1 MLDHVSMRQVSPVF
15 VGRGPEL
22 SKLRSLLASASG
34 GEPAVVVVGGDAGIG
49 KSRLIEEFVRP
60 LLDADPAAPSAPA
73 SATAGS
79 TKANQTNPANR
90 TGQSPATDMRVLI
103 GGCAELGD
111 EGVAYA
117 PFVAALRQ
125 LLRDWPGAFGDG
137 DGVRRRELA
146 WLLPEL
152 AEGLS
157 GDDSPRGPM
166 MRPAGMERHSD
177 ALPAVTRAGEQSVRG
192 HLFDAVLG
200 LLEDLGSAETLL
212 LVLED
217 LHWADRST
225 RDLLGFLSRSLR
237 DSRVLIVGTYRTDD
251 LHRGHPLRPFLA
263 ELDRIRGARRI
274 DLGPLTTG
282 ETAEQLAAIYGKTG
296 RDLPP
301 GFAEEVFARAEGNP
315 FFTEELACVASDGSN
330 LMPSDVGGF
339 SLSDTLRDLLLIK
352 VEQLPEPTQRVLRLL
367 SAALPPVDHRFLL
380 LVTGAT
386 DDELNEQLRPAFQAH
401 ILVPGETPTSYRF
414 RHALLREAVHNELL
428 PGEHSALHRKY
439 AELLEDEPSLVA
451 AEAREVELAHHWYS
465 ARDYPRAY
473 DAALRA
479 AEAADARY
487 AYVEEHQMLER
498 ALDLWDQ
505 VPEPG
510 LAYARLLYKAACA
523 AHLAGDPHRALFLTD
538 KALKRVDA
546 DQDPELAALLHHLRS
561 RDHHILGRG
570 DGMADIWAALD
581 LVDGESCPQVR
592 VQITNSAS
600 FIKMLTSDDIDAA
613 LRFAEETALL
623 AEKIDSDLYRI
634 AAAITKG
641 TVLAGQV
648 SLGTHEEGLA
658 ILRQAIIDALGYGD
672 PGIIGRGYINLCSAL
687 ETLDRHQEA
696 VQVARAGLTELKR
709 RGVRLRVAE
718 SMLWLNMAES
728 LIALGDWDEALAALN
743 SSLDLDPPG
752 IHGAT
757 THEYLADLAL
767 LAGRGE
773 HARGELTLG
782 ARIPSR
788 NFEHQYALPG
798 IRREIEKA
806 VWLTRSVT
814 EARTAF
820 QAFLDKP
827 QFLGDERYA
836 WRVLTAMAM
845 AEADHAE
852 VQRHLQPTRAASR
865 SGLAPAD
872 TASAATVAALAQR
885 AGRLPALTPSQAA
898 AAAQVAA
905 ELARWRGV
913 AGAAEW
919 AVASELAA
927 REGVHAHQA
936 AYIHFRASEAS
947 AANGDREQ
955 AAELLR
961 RAVRAVAT
969 LPAGPLCQEVQ
980 ALARRARLDISDC
993 MPAAPAPGGRG
1004 TDSSTPLGLTARE
1017 LEVLALVAQGLSN
1030 RQIGEQL
1037 FISTKTASVHVS
1049 NILAKL
1055 GVAGR
1060 GEAAAVAHRLRVF
1073 EEA

>member
-22 SKLRSLLASASG
+22 SKLRSLLASASDG
-34 GEPAVVVVGGDAGIG
+34 DPAVVVVGGDAGIG

-60 LLDADPAAPSAPA
+60 LLGPDPTGSGAGRADEAGGAPV
-73 SATAGS
+73 
-79 TKANQTNPANR
+79 
-90 TGQSPATDMRVLI
+90 TDVRVLI

-152 AEGLS
+152 AEGLT
-157 GDDSPRGPM
+157 GDDSPRGAM

-237 DSRVLIVGTYRTDD
+237 DSRVLIVGSYRTDD

-263 ELDRIRGARRI
+263 ELDRIRGVRRI
-274 DLGPLTTG
+274 DLSPLTTG
-282 ETAEQLAAIYGKTG
+282 ETVEQLAAIYGRTG

-315 FFTEELACVASDGSN
+315 FFTEELACAADGSS

-339 SLSDTLRDLLLIK
+339 ALSDTLRDLLLIK
-352 VEQLPEPTQRVLRLL
+352 VEQLPEPTQRMLRLL

-386 DDELNEQLRPAFQAH
+386 DDELNEQIRPAFQAH
-401 ILVPGETPTSYRF
+401 ILIPGETPTSYRF

-439 AELLEDEPSLVA
+439 AELLEAEPSLVA

-465 ARDYPRAY
+465 ARDYRRAY
-473 DAALRA
+473 DAALSA

-505 VPEPG
+505 VPSPG
-510 LAYARLLYKAACA
+510 LEYARLLYKTACA
-523 AHLAGDPHRALFLTD
+523 AHLAGDPHRALSLTD
-538 KALKRVDA
+538 KALKRVDP
-546 DQDPELAALLHHLRS
+546 DQDHELAALLHHLRS

-613 LRFAEETALL
+613 LRFAEETAVL

-658 ILRQAIIDALGYGD
+658 ILRQAIIDGLGYGD

-696 VQVARAGLTELKR
+696 VQVARAGLAELKR

-728 LIALGDWDEALAALN
+728 LIALGDWDGAEAALN

-767 LAGRGE
+767 LNGEAE
-773 HARGELTLG
+773 HARGESALG

-788 NFEHQYALPG
+788 TFEHQYALPG

-806 VWLTRSVT
+806 VWLTRSIG

-820 QAFLDKP
+820 QVFLDKP

-852 VQRHLQPTRAASR
+852 TTRAAAR
-865 SGLAPAD
+865 SG
-872 TASAATVAALAQR
+872 TSAADAAGSAMVAALAER

-919 AVASELAA
+919 ATASDLAA

-936 AYIHFRASEAS
+936 AYINFRASEAC
-947 AANGDREQ
+947 AANGDRDH

-961 RAVRAVAT
+961 RAVKAIAT
-969 LPAGPLCQEVQ
+969 LPTGPLCQEVQ

-993 MPAAPAPGGRG
+993 MPAAPAPGGGRG
-1004 TDSSTPLGLTARE
+1004 ADSGSPLGLTSRE
-1017 LEVLALVAQGLSN
+1017 LEVLSLVAQGLSN
-1030 RQIGEQL
+1030 RQIGERL

-1055 GVAGR
+1055 GVSGR

>member
-1 MLDHVSMRQVSPVF
+1 
-15 VGRGPEL
+15 
-22 SKLRSLLASASG
+22 
-34 GEPAVVVVGGDAGIG
+34 
-49 KSRLIEEFVRP
+49 
-60 LLDADPAAPSAPA
+60 
-73 SATAGS
+73 
-79 TKANQTNPANR
+79 
-90 TGQSPATDMRVLI
+90 
-103 GGCAELGD
+103 
-111 EGVAYA
+111 
-117 PFVAALRQ
+117 
-125 LLRDWPGAFGDG
+125 
-137 DGVRRRELA
+137 
-146 WLLPEL
+146 
-152 AEGLS
+152 
-157 GDDSPRGPM
+157 
-166 MRPAGMERHSD
+166 
-177 ALPAVTRAGEQSVRG
+177 VTE
-192 HLFDAVLG
+192 
-200 LLEDLGSAETLL
+200 
-212 LVLED
+212 
-217 LHWADRST
+217 
-225 RDLLGFLSRSLR
+225 
-237 DSRVLIVGTYRTDD
+237 
-251 LHRGHPLRPFLA
+251 
-263 ELDRIRGARRI
+263 
-274 DLGPLTTG
+274 
-282 ETAEQLAAIYGKTG
+282 
-296 RDLPP
+296 
-301 GFAEEVFARAEGNP
+301 
-315 FFTEELACVASDGSN
+315 GSN

-339 SLSDTLRDLLLIK
+339 ALSDTLRDLLLIK

-386 DDELNEQLRPAFQAH
+386 DDELNEQIRPAFQAH

-439 AELLEDEPSLVA
+439 AELLEAEPTLVA
-451 AEAREVELAHHWYS
+451 AEVREVELAHHWYS

-479 AEAADARY
+479 AETADTRY

-510 LAYARLLYKAACA
+510 LEYARLLYKTACA
-523 AHLAGDPHRALFLTD
+523 AHLAGDPHRALSLTD
-538 KALKRVDA
+538 KALKRVEPE
-546 DQDPELAALLHHLRS
+546 QDPELAALLHHLRS

-570 DGMADIWAALD
+570 DGMSDIWAALD
-581 LVDGESCPQVR
+581 LVDGESSPQVR

-623 AEKIDSDLYRI
+623 ADKIDSDLYRI
-634 AAAITKG
+634 AAGITKG

-658 ILRQAIIDALGYGD
+658 ILRQAIIDGLGYGD

-687 ETLDRHQEA
+687 ETLDRHREA
-696 VQVARAGLTELKR
+696 VQVARAGLAELKR

-728 LIALGDWDEALAALN
+728 LIALGDWDDAEAALN

-767 LAGRGE
+767 MSGRADL
-773 HARGELTLG
+773 ARGELALG
-782 ARIPSR
+782 ARTPSR
-788 NFEHQYALPG
+788 TFEHQYALPG

-806 VWLTRSVT
+806 VWLTRSIG
-814 EARTAF
+814 EARSAF
-820 QAFLDKP
+820 QMFLDKP

-852 VQRHLQPTRAASR
+852 TSRAAAR
-865 SGLAPAD
+865 SG
-872 TASAATVAALAQR
+872 ASAADATGSVMVAALADR

-919 AVASELAA
+919 STASELAA

-936 AYIHFRASEAS
+936 AYINFRASEAS
-947 AANGDREQ
+947 AANGDRDQ

-961 RAVRAVAT
+961 RAVRTVAT
-969 LPAGPLCQEVQ
+969 QPMGPLCLEVQ

-993 MPAAPAPGGRG
+993 MPAAPAPGGARG
-1004 TDSSTPLGLTARE
+1004 TDPGSPLGLTARE

-1030 RQIGEQL
+1030 RQIGERL

-1055 GVAGR
+1055 GVSGR

>member
-22 SKLRSLLASASG
+22 SQLRSLLAGAAG

-60 LLDADPAAPSAPA
+60 LLDPDPGARPP
-73 SATAGS
+73 GEGD
-79 TKANQTNPANR
+79 R
-90 TGQSPATDMRVLI
+90 RDEVRVLI

-125 LLRDWPGAFGDG
+125 LLRDCPAAFGDNN
-137 DGVRRRELA
+137 GVRRRELS

-152 AEGLS
+152 ADGLT
-157 GDDSPRGPM
+157 GEAVPGGPRH
-166 MRPAGMERHSD
+166 PANMERHDD
-177 ALPAVTRAGEQSVRG
+177 ALPAVTRAGEITARG
-192 HLFDAVLG
+192 RLFDAVLG
-200 LLEDLGSAETLL
+200 LLEDLGSDETLL

-237 DSRVLIVGTYRTDD
+237 ESQVLIVGSYRTDD

-263 ELDRIRGARRI
+263 ELDRIRGVRRI
-274 DLGPLTTG
+274 DLAPLTTG

-315 FFTEELACVASDGSN
+315 FFTEELACAATEGSH

-339 SLSDTLRDLLLIK
+339 ALSDTLRDLLLIK
-352 VEQLPEPTQRVLRLL
+352 VEQLPEPTQRMLRLL

-380 LVTGAT
+380 LVTGTT
-386 DDELNEQLRPAFQAH
+386 DDELNELIRPAFQAH
-401 ILVPGETPTSYRF
+401 ILVPGEGPTSYRF

-428 PGEHSALHRKY
+428 PGEHSALHRRY
-439 AELLEDEPSLVA
+439 AELLEAEPSLVA
-451 AEAREVELAHHWYS
+451 GEMREVELAHHWYS
-465 ARDYPRAY
+465 ARDYARAY
-473 DAALRA
+473 EAAVKA
-479 AEAADARY
+479 AETADARY

-510 LAYARLLYKAACA
+510 LDYARLLYRTACA

-538 KALKRVDA
+538 KTLKRVDPG
-546 DQDPELAALLHHLRS
+546 QDPELAALLHHLRS
-561 RDHHILGRG
+561 RDHHVLGRS

-613 LRFAEETALL
+613 LRFAEETAIL
-623 AEKIDSDLYRI
+623 ADKIDSDLYRI

-658 ILRQAIIDALGYGD
+658 ILRQAIIDALGFGD
-672 PGIIGRGYINLCSAL
+672 PGVIGRGYINLCSAL

-696 VQVARAGLTELKR
+696 VQVARAGLAELKR
-709 RGVRLRVAE
+709 RGVRLRIAE
-718 SMLWLNMAES
+718 SMMWTNMAES
-728 LIALGDWDEALAALN
+728 LMALGRWDEAVVALT
-743 SSLDLDPPG
+743 SSLDVDPPG

-767 LAGRGE
+767 LRGDPDT
-773 HARGELTLG
+773 ARSELTLG
-782 ARIPSR
+782 ARTPSR

-806 VWLTRSVT
+806 AWLTRSIT
-814 EARTAF
+814 DARAAF

-852 VQRHLQPTRAASR
+852 KTRAAAR
-865 SGLAPAD
+865 SGASPAD
-872 TASAATVAALAQR
+872 TASSAVIAALAER
-885 AGRLPALTPSQAA
+885 ATRLPAVTPSQAA
-898 AAAQVAA
+898 AAAQMAA

-913 AGAAEW
+913 AGATEW
-919 AVASELAA
+919 ATASELAT
-927 REGVHAHQA
+927 REGVHAYQA
-936 AYIHFRASEAS
+936 AYIGFRAAEAA
-947 AANGDREQ
+947 AANGERETAARLLRAAVQ
-955 AAELLR
+955 QVAEL
-961 RAVRAVAT
+961 
-969 LPAGPLCQEVQ
+969 PDGPLCHEIQ

-993 MPAAPAPGGRG
+993 MPAPKDAGRAAADPG
-1004 TDSSTPLGLTARE
+1004 TPLGLTGRE

-1030 RQIGEQL
+1030 RQIGERL

-1055 GVAGR
+1055 GVSGR

-1073 EEA
+1073 EDA

>member
-22 SKLRSLLASASG
+22 SKLRSLLASASR

-60 LLDADPAAPSAPA
+60 LLDLDPARKADG
-73 SATAGS
+73 AG
-79 TKANQTNPANR
+79 AA
-90 TGQSPATDMRVLI
+90 PATDVRVLI

-157 GDDSPRGPM
+157 GDDSPRGM
-166 MRPAGMERHSD
+166 MRPGVERHHSD

-200 LLEDLGSAETLL
+200 LLEDLGSAETLV

-237 DSRVLIVGTYRTDD
+237 DSRVLVVGTYRTDD

-263 ELDRIRGARRI
+263 ELDRIRGVRRI
-274 DLGPLTTG
+274 DVGPLTTG

-301 GFAEEVFARAEGNP
+301 GFADEVFARAEGNP
-315 FFTEELACVASDGSN
+315 FFTEELACAVTEGSN

-339 SLSDTLRDLLLIK
+339 ALSDTLRDLLLIK
-352 VEQLPEPTQRVLRLL
+352 VEQLPEPTQRMLRLL

-386 DDELNEQLRPAFQAH
+386 DDELNEQIRPAFQAH
-401 ILVPGETPTSYRF
+401 ILVPGESPTSYRF

-428 PGEHSALHRKY
+428 PGEHSALHRRY
-439 AELLEDEPSLVA
+439 AELLEAEPSLVA
-451 AEAREVELAHHWYS
+451 AELREVELAHHWYS

-479 AEAADARY
+479 AETADARY

-510 LAYARLLYKAACA
+510 LEYARLLYKTACA
-523 AHLAGDPHRALFLTD
+523 AHLAGDPHRALSLTD
-538 KALKRVDA
+538 KALKRVDPE
-546 DQDPELAALLHHLRS
+546 QDPELAALLHHLRS

-581 LVDGESCPQVR
+581 LVDGEKCPQVR

-623 AEKIDSDLYRI
+623 ADKIDSDLYRI

-658 ILRQAIIDALGYGD
+658 ILRQAIIDGLGYGD

-696 VQVARAGLTELKR
+696 VQVARAGLAELKR

-728 LIALGDWDEALAALN
+728 LIALGDWDAAEAALN

-752 IHGAT
+752 IHGTT

-767 LAGRGE
+767 LSGDAE
-773 HARGELTLG
+773 HARGEFALG

-788 NFEHQYALPG
+788 TFEHQYALPG

-806 VWLTRSVT
+806 VWLTRSIS

-852 VQRHLQPTRAASR
+852 KTRAAAR
-865 SGLAPAD
+865 SG
-872 TASAATVAALAQR
+872 TSAVDVTGSTIVAALAER

-919 AVASELAA
+919 ATASELAA

-936 AYIHFRASEAS
+936 AYINFRASEAC

-961 RAVRAVAT
+961 RAVKT
-969 LPAGPLCQEVQ
+969 ISMLPAGPLCAEVQ
-980 ALARRARLDISDC
+980 ALARRARLDLSDC
-993 MPAAPAPGGRG
+993 MPATSAPNGGRG
-1004 TDSSTPLGLTARE
+1004 ADSGSPLGLTARE
-1017 LEVLALVAQGLSN
+1017 LEVLSLVAQGLSN
-1030 RQIGEQL
+1030 RQIGERL

-1055 GVAGR
+1055 GVSGR

>member
-1 MLDHVSMRQVSPVF
+1 MRQVSPVF

-22 SKLRSLLASASG
+22 SKLRSLLASASD

-60 LLDADPAAPSAPA
+60 LLGPDPAG
-73 SATAGS
+73 AG
-79 TKANQTNPANR
+79 AGRGDEAGGIPV
-90 TGQSPATDMRVLI
+90 TDVRVLI

-157 GDDSPRGPM
+157 NDDSPRGGM

-217 LHWADRST
+217 LHWSDRST

-263 ELDRIRGARRI
+263 ELDRIRGVRRI

-282 ETAEQLAAIYGKTG
+282 ETAEQLAAIYGRTG

-315 FFTEELACVASDGSN
+315 FFTEELACAADGSS

-339 SLSDTLRDLLLIK
+339 ALSDTLRDLLLIK
-352 VEQLPEPTQRVLRLL
+352 VEQLPEPTQRMLRLL

-386 DDELNEQLRPAFQAH
+386 DDELNEQIRPAFQAH
-401 ILVPGETPTSYRF
+401 ILIPGETPTSYRF

-439 AELLEDEPSLVA
+439 AELLEAEPSLVA

-473 DAALRA
+473 DAALSA

-505 VPEPG
+505 VPSPG
-510 LAYARLLYKAACA
+510 LDYARLLYKTACA
-523 AHLAGDPHRALFLTD
+523 AHLAGDPHRALSLTD
-538 KALKRVDA
+538 KALKRVEP
-546 DQDPELAALLHHLRS
+546 DQDRELAALLHHLRS

-581 LVDGESCPQVR
+581 LVDGESSPQVR

-613 LRFAEETALL
+613 LRFAEETAVL

-658 ILRQAIIDALGYGD
+658 ILRQAIIDSLGYGD

-696 VQVARAGLTELKR
+696 VQVARAGLGELMR

-728 LIALGDWDEALAALN
+728 LIALGDWERAKAALN

-767 LAGRGE
+767 LNGDAE
-773 HARGELTLG
+773 VARGEATLG

-788 NFEHQYALPG
+788 TFEHQYALPG

-806 VWLTRSVT
+806 VWLTRSIG

-820 QAFLDKP
+820 QVFLDKP

-852 VQRHLQPTRAASR
+852 TTRAAAR
-865 SGLAPAD
+865 SG
-872 TASAATVAALAQR
+872 TSAADAAGSAMIAALAER

-919 AVASELAA
+919 ATASELAA

-936 AYIHFRASEAS
+936 AYINFRASEAC
-947 AANGDREQ
+947 AANGDRDH

-961 RAVRAVAT
+961 RAVRAIAT
-969 LPAGPLCQEVQ
+969 LPEGPLCLEVQ

-993 MPAAPAPGGRG
+993 MPAAQAPESARG
-1004 TDSSTPLGLTARE
+1004 HDSGSPLGLTARE

-1030 RQIGEQL
+1030 RQIGERL

-1055 GVAGR
+1055 GVSGR

-1073 EEA
+1073 EQA

>member
-22 SKLRSLLASASG
+22 SKLRSLLASATD

-60 LLDADPAAPSAPA
+60 LLGPDPTGSGAGWADE
-73 SATAGS
+73 AGG
-79 TKANQTNPANR
+79 TPV
-90 TGQSPATDMRVLI
+90 TDVRVLI

-157 GDDSPRGPM
+157 GDDSPRGGM

-217 LHWADRST
+217 LHWSDRST

-263 ELDRIRGARRI
+263 ELDRIRGVRRI

-282 ETAEQLAAIYGKTG
+282 ETAEQLAAIYGRTG

-315 FFTEELACVASDGSN
+315 FFTEELACAADGSS

-339 SLSDTLRDLLLIK
+339 ALSDTLRDLLLIK
-352 VEQLPEPTQRVLRLL
+352 VEQLPEPTQRMLRLL

-386 DDELNEQLRPAFQAH
+386 DDELNEQIRPAFQAH
-401 ILVPGETPTSYRF
+401 ILIPGETPTSYRF

-439 AELLEDEPSLVA
+439 AELLEAEPSLVA

-473 DAALRA
+473 DAALSA

-505 VPEPG
+505 VPSPG
-510 LAYARLLYKAACA
+510 LDYARLLYKTACA
-523 AHLAGDPHRALFLTD
+523 AHLAGDPHRALSLTD
-538 KALKRVDA
+538 KALKRVDP
-546 DQDPELAALLHHLRS
+546 DQDRELAALLHHLRS

-570 DGMADIWAALD
+570 DGMSDIWAALD
-581 LVDGESCPQVR
+581 LVDGESSPQVR

-613 LRFAEETALL
+613 LRFAEETAVL
-623 AEKIDSDLYRI
+623 ADKIDSDLYRI

-658 ILRQAIIDALGYGD
+658 ILRQAIIDSLGYGD

-696 VQVARAGLTELKR
+696 VQVARAGLGELMR

-728 LIALGDWDEALAALN
+728 LIALGDWDRAKAALN

-767 LAGRGE
+767 LSGDAGQ
-773 HARGELTLG
+773 ARGEAALG

-788 NFEHQYALPG
+788 TFEHQYALPG

-806 VWLTRSVT
+806 VWLTRSIG

-820 QAFLDKP
+820 QVFLDKP

-852 VQRHLQPTRAASR
+852 TTRAAAR
-865 SGLAPAD
+865 SG
-872 TASAATVAALAQR
+872 TSAADAAGSAMVAALAER

-919 AVASELAA
+919 ATASELAA

-936 AYIHFRASEAS
+936 AYINFRASEAC
-947 AANGDREQ
+947 AANGDRDH

-961 RAVRAVAT
+961 RAVKAIAT
-969 LPAGPLCQEVQ
+969 LPEGPLCLEVQ

-993 MPAAPAPGGRG
+993 MPAASAPEGGRG
-1004 TDSSTPLGLTARE
+1004 NDSGSPLGLTARE
-1017 LEVLALVAQGLSN
+1017 LEVLSLVAQGLSN
-1030 RQIGEQL
+1030 RQIGERL

-1055 GVAGR
+1055 GVSGR

-1073 EEA
+1073 EQA

>member
-22 SKLRSLLASASG
+22 SKLRSLLASASR

-60 LLDADPAAPSAPA
+60 LLDLDPSVAA
-73 SATAGS
+73 AGKGDGS
-79 TKANQTNPANR
+79 GRAAG
-90 TGQSPATDMRVLI
+90 TGSGAAPATDVRVLI

-125 LLRDWPGAFGDG
+125 LLRDWPGAFGDN

-157 GDDSPRGPM
+157 GDDSPRGAM

-237 DSRVLIVGTYRTDD
+237 DSRVLVVGTYRTDD

-263 ELDRIRGARRI
+263 ELDRIRGVRRI
-274 DLGPLTTG
+274 DIGPLTTG
-282 ETAEQLAAIYGKTG
+282 ETAEQLAAIYGRTG

-301 GFAEEVFARAEGNP
+301 GFAEEVFTRAEGNP
-315 FFTEELACVASDGSN
+315 FFTEELACAVTEGSN

-339 SLSDTLRDLLLIK
+339 ALSDTLRDLLLIK
-352 VEQLPEPTQRVLRLL
+352 VEQLPEPTQRMLRLL

-386 DDELNEQLRPAFQAH
+386 DDELNEQIRPAFQAH
-401 ILVPGETPTSYRF
+401 ILVPGESPTSYRF

-439 AELLEDEPSLVA
+439 AELLEAEPSLVA
-451 AEAREVELAHHWYS
+451 AELREIELAHHWYS

-505 VPEPG
+505 VPAPG
-510 LAYARLLYKAACA
+510 LEYARLLYKTACA
-523 AHLAGDPHRALFLTD
+523 AHLAGDPHRALSLTD
-538 KALKRVDA
+538 KALKRVDPE
-546 DQDPELAALLHHLRS
+546 QDHELAALLHHLRS

-570 DGMADIWAALD
+570 DGMADIWAALE
-581 LVDGESCPQVR
+581 LVDGEKCPQVR

-623 AEKIDSDLYRI
+623 ADKIDSDLYRI

-658 ILRQAIIDALGYGD
+658 ILRQAIIDGLGYGD

-696 VQVARAGLTELKR
+696 VQVARAGLAELKR

-728 LIALGDWDEALAALN
+728 LIALGDWDAAEAALK

-767 LAGRGE
+767 MSGDAEQARAELA
-773 HARGELTLG
+773 LG
-782 ARIPSR
+782 ARIPTR
-788 NFEHQYALPG
+788 TFEHQYALPG
-798 IRREIEKA
+798 IRREIEKS
-806 VWLTRSVT
+806 VWLTRSIG

-820 QAFLDKP
+820 QVFLDKP

-852 VQRHLQPTRAASR
+852 LCRSMQPARAAAR
-865 SGLAPAD
+865 SGTSAVD
-872 TASAATVAALAQR
+872 TTSSAIVAALAER

-919 AVASELAA
+919 ATASELAA

-936 AYIHFRASEAS
+936 AYINFRASEAC
-947 AANGDREQ
+947 AANGDREH

-961 RAVRAVAT
+961 RAVKAIAT
-969 LPAGPLCQEVQ
+969 MPAGPLCTEVQ

-993 MPAAPAPGGRG
+993 MPAAPSPNSGKTAE
-1004 TDSSTPLGLTARE
+1004 SSSPLGLTARE
-1017 LEVLALVAQGLSN
+1017 LEVLSLVAQGLSN
-1030 RQIGEQL
+1030 RQIGERL

-1055 GVAGR
+1055 GVSGR

>member
-1 MLDHVSMRQVSPVF
+1 
-15 VGRGPEL
+15 
-22 SKLRSLLASASG
+22 
-34 GEPAVVVVGGDAGIG
+34 
-49 KSRLIEEFVRP
+49 
-60 LLDADPAAPSAPA
+60 
-73 SATAGS
+73 
-79 TKANQTNPANR
+79 
-90 TGQSPATDMRVLI
+90 
-103 GGCAELGD
+103 
-111 EGVAYA
+111 
-117 PFVAALRQ
+117 
-125 LLRDWPGAFGDG
+125 
-137 DGVRRRELA
+137 
-146 WLLPEL
+146 
-152 AEGLS
+152 
-157 GDDSPRGPM
+157 
-166 MRPAGMERHSD
+166 
-177 ALPAVTRAGEQSVRG
+177 
-192 HLFDAVLG
+192 
-200 LLEDLGSAETLL
+200 
-212 LVLED
+212 
-217 LHWADRST
+217 T
-225 RDLLGFLSRSLR
+225 RDLLGFLARSLR
-237 DSRVLIVGTYRTDD
+237 ESQVLIAATYRTDD

-263 ELDRIRGARRI
+263 ELDRIRGVQRI
-274 DLGPLTTG
+274 DLAPLTTG
-282 ETAEQLAAIYGKTG
+282 ETAEQLAAIYGRTG

-315 FFTEELACVASDGSN
+315 FFTEELACATTDGAH

-339 SLSDTLRDLLLIK
+339 ALSDTLRDLLLIK
-352 VEQLPEPTQRVLRLL
+352 VEQLPEATQRMLRLL

-380 LVTGAT
+380 LVTGTT
-386 DDELNEQLRPAFQAH
+386 DDELNELIRPAFQAH
-401 ILVPGETPTSYRF
+401 ILVPGEGPTSYRF

-428 PGEHSALHRKY
+428 PGEHSALHRRY
-439 AELLEDEPSLVA
+439 AELLEAEPSLAA
-451 AEAREVELAHHWYS
+451 AEMREVELAHHWYS

-473 DAALRA
+473 DAALKA
-479 AEAADARY
+479 AETADARY
-487 AYVEEHQMLER
+487 AYAEEHQMLER
-498 ALDLWDQ
+498 ALDLFDQ
-505 VPEPG
+505 VPAP
-510 LAYARLLYKAACA
+510 AMDFARLLYKTACA

-538 KALKRVDA
+538 KALKRVDP
-546 DQDPELAALLHHLRS
+546 QEDPELAALLHHLRS
-561 RDHHILGRG
+561 RDHHVLGRS

-581 LVDGESCPQVR
+581 LVTGESCPQVR

-687 ETLDRHQEA
+687 ETLDRHAEG
-696 VQVARAGLTELKR
+696 VQVARAGLAELTR

-718 SMLWLNMAES
+718 SMLWTNMAES
-728 LIALGDWDEALAALN
+728 LIALGRWDEAVVALN
-743 SSLDLDPPG
+743 SSLDVDPPG
-752 IHGAT
+752 IHGST

-767 LAGRGE
+767 LRGDPE
-773 HARGELTLG
+773 TARTELALG
-782 ARIPSR
+782 ARTPSR

-798 IRREIEKA
+798 IRREIEKTA
-806 VWLTRSVT
+806 WLTRSIAD
-814 EARTAF
+814 ARTAF

-852 VQRHLQPTRAASR
+852 TTRAAAR
-865 SGLAPAD
+865 SGTSRID
-872 TASAATVAALAQR
+872 TASAAVMAALTER
-885 AGRLPALTPSQAA
+885 AARLPAITPSQAA

-919 AVASELAA
+919 ATASELAG
-927 REGVHAHQA
+927 RDGVHAYQA
-936 AYIHFRASEAS
+936 AYIGFRAAEAA
-947 AANGDREQ
+947 AANGERET

-961 RAVRAVAT
+961 GAVRPVAT
-969 LPAGPLCQEVQ
+969 LPAGPLCQEIQ
-980 ALARRARLDISDC
+980 ALSRRARLDISDC
-993 MPAAPAPGGRG
+993 MPAASSASGRG
-1004 TDSSTPLGLTARE
+1004 GADSGTPLGLTARE
-1017 LEVLALVAQGLSN
+1017 LEVLALVTQGLSN
-1030 RQIGEQL
+1030 RQIGERL

-1073 EEA
+1073 EDA

>member
-1 MLDHVSMRQVSPVF
+1 MLDHVSMRQVSPVY

-22 SKLRSLLASASG
+22 SKLRSLLASASD

-60 LLDADPAAPSAPA
+60 LLGPDPMGSGAGRADDAGGTPV
-73 SATAGS
+73 
-79 TKANQTNPANR
+79 
-90 TGQSPATDMRVLI
+90 TDVRVLI

-157 GDDSPRGPM
+157 VDDSPRGAM

-217 LHWADRST
+217 LHWSDRST

-263 ELDRIRGARRI
+263 ELDRIRGVRRI

-282 ETAEQLAAIYGKTG
+282 ETAEQLAAIYGRTG

-315 FFTEELACVASDGSN
+315 FFTEELACAADGSS

-339 SLSDTLRDLLLIK
+339 ALSDTLRDLLLIK
-352 VEQLPEPTQRVLRLL
+352 VEQLPEPTQRMLRLL

-386 DDELNEQLRPAFQAH
+386 DDELNEQIRPAFQAH
-401 ILVPGETPTSYRF
+401 ILIPGETPTSYRF

-439 AELLEDEPSLVA
+439 AELLEAEPSLVA

-473 DAALRA
+473 DAALSA

-505 VPEPG
+505 VPSPG
-510 LAYARLLYKAACA
+510 LDYARLLYKTACA
-523 AHLAGDPHRALFLTD
+523 AHLAGDPHRALSLTD
-538 KALKRVDA
+538 KALKRVEP
-546 DQDPELAALLHHLRS
+546 DQDRELAALLHHLRS

-581 LVDGESCPQVR
+581 LVDGESSPQVR

-613 LRFAEETALL
+613 LRFAEETAVL
-623 AEKIDSDLYRI
+623 ADKIDSDLYRI

-658 ILRQAIIDALGYGD
+658 ILRQAIIDSLGYGD

-696 VQVARAGLTELKR
+696 VQVARAGLGELMR

-728 LIALGDWDEALAALN
+728 LIALGDWDRAKAALN

-767 LAGRGE
+767 LSGDAE
-773 HARGELTLG
+773 QARGEAALG

-788 NFEHQYALPG
+788 TFEHQYALPG

-806 VWLTRSVT
+806 VWLTRSIG

-820 QAFLDKP
+820 QVFLDKP

-852 VQRHLQPTRAASR
+852 LSRSIQPTRAAAR
-865 SGLAPAD
+865 SG
-872 TASAATVAALAQR
+872 TSAADAAGSAMVAALAER

-913 AGAAEW
+913 AGATEW
-919 AVASELAA
+919 ATASELAA

-936 AYIHFRASEAS
+936 AYINFRASEAC
-947 AANGDREQ
+947 AANGDRDH

-961 RAVRAVAT
+961 RAVQAIAT
-969 LPAGPLCQEVQ
+969 MPQGPLCLEVQ

-993 MPAAPAPGGRG
+993 MPAAPAPEGGRG
-1004 TDSSTPLGLTARE
+1004 NDSGSPLGLTARE
-1017 LEVLALVAQGLSN
+1017 LEVLSLVAQGLSN
-1030 RQIGEQL
+1030 RQIGERL

-1055 GVAGR
+1055 GVSGR

-1073 EEA
+1073 EQA

>member
-1 MLDHVSMRQVSPVF
+1 MRQVSPVF

-22 SKLRSLLASASG
+22 SKLRSLLASASD

-60 LLDADPAAPSAPA
+60 LLGPDPTGSGAGRADDAGGTPV
-73 SATAGS
+73 
-79 TKANQTNPANR
+79 
-90 TGQSPATDMRVLI
+90 TDVRVLI

-157 GDDSPRGPM
+157 GDDSPRGAM

-217 LHWADRST
+217 LHWSDRST

-263 ELDRIRGARRI
+263 ELDRIRGVRRI

-282 ETAEQLAAIYGKTG
+282 ETAEQLAAIYGRTG

-315 FFTEELACVASDGSN
+315 FFTEELACAADGSS

-339 SLSDTLRDLLLIK
+339 ALSDTLRDLLLIK
-352 VEQLPEPTQRVLRLL
+352 VEQLPEPTQRMLRLL

-386 DDELNEQLRPAFQAH
+386 DDELNEQIRPAFQAH
-401 ILVPGETPTSYRF
+401 ILIPGETPTSYRF

-439 AELLEDEPSLVA
+439 AELLEAEPSLVA

-473 DAALRA
+473 DAALSA

-505 VPEPG
+505 VPSPG
-510 LAYARLLYKAACA
+510 LDYARLLYKTACA
-523 AHLAGDPHRALFLTD
+523 AHLAGDPHRALSLTD
-538 KALKRVDA
+538 KALKRVDP
-546 DQDPELAALLHHLRS
+546 DQDRELAALLHHLRS

-581 LVDGESCPQVR
+581 LVDGESSPQVR

-613 LRFAEETALL
+613 LRFAEETAVL

-658 ILRQAIIDALGYGD
+658 ILRQAIIDSLGYGD

-696 VQVARAGLTELKR
+696 VQVARAGLGELMR

-728 LIALGDWDEALAALN
+728 LIALGDWDRAKAALN

-767 LAGRGE
+767 LSGDPE
-773 HARGELTLG
+773 VARGEAALG

-788 NFEHQYALPG
+788 TFEHQYALPG

-806 VWLTRSVT
+806 VWLTRSIG

-820 QAFLDKP
+820 QVFLDKP

-852 VQRHLQPTRAASR
+852 TTRAAAR
-865 SGLAPAD
+865 SG
-872 TASAATVAALAQR
+872 TSATDAAGSAMVAALAER

-919 AVASELAA
+919 ATASELAS

-936 AYIHFRASEAS
+936 AYINFRASEAC
-947 AANGDREQ
+947 AANGDRDH

-961 RAVRAVAT
+961 RAVNAIAT
-969 LPAGPLCQEVQ
+969 LPEGPLCLEVQ

-993 MPAAPAPGGRG
+993 MPAAPAPEGGRG
-1004 TDSSTPLGLTARE
+1004 NDSGSPLGLTARE
-1017 LEVLALVAQGLSN
+1017 LEVLSLVAQGLSN
-1030 RQIGEQL
+1030 RQIGERL

-1055 GVAGR
+1055 GVSGR

-1073 EEA
+1073 EQA

>member
-22 SKLRSLLASASG
+22 SKLRSLLASASD

-60 LLDADPAAPSAPA
+60 LLGPDPTGSGAGRADDAGGTPV
-73 SATAGS
+73 
-79 TKANQTNPANR
+79 
-90 TGQSPATDMRVLI
+90 TDVRVLI

-157 GDDSPRGPM
+157 GDDSPRGAM

-217 LHWADRST
+217 LHWSDRST

-263 ELDRIRGARRI
+263 ELDRIRGVRRI

-282 ETAEQLAAIYGKTG
+282 ETAEQLAAIYGRTG

-315 FFTEELACVASDGSN
+315 FFTEELACAADGSS

-339 SLSDTLRDLLLIK
+339 ALSDTLRDLLLIK
-352 VEQLPEPTQRVLRLL
+352 VEQLPEPTQRMLRLL

-386 DDELNEQLRPAFQAH
+386 DDELNEQIRPAFQAH
-401 ILVPGETPTSYRF
+401 ILIPGETPTSYRF

-439 AELLEDEPSLVA
+439 AELLEAEPSLVA

-473 DAALRA
+473 DAALSA

-505 VPEPG
+505 VPSPG
-510 LAYARLLYKAACA
+510 LDYARLLYKTACA
-523 AHLAGDPHRALFLTD
+523 AHLAGDPHRALSLTD
-538 KALKRVDA
+538 KALKRVDP
-546 DQDPELAALLHHLRS
+546 DQDRELAALLHHLRS

-581 LVDGESCPQVR
+581 LVDGESSPQVR

-613 LRFAEETALL
+613 LRFAEETAVL

-658 ILRQAIIDALGYGD
+658 ILRQAIIDSLGYGD

-696 VQVARAGLTELKR
+696 VQVARAGLGELMR

-728 LIALGDWDEALAALN
+728 LIALGDWDRAKAALN

-767 LAGRGE
+767 LSGDPE
-773 HARGELTLG
+773 VARGEAALG

-788 NFEHQYALPG
+788 TFEHQYALPG

-806 VWLTRSVT
+806 VWLTRSIG

-820 QAFLDKP
+820 QVFLDKP

-852 VQRHLQPTRAASR
+852 TTRAAAR
-865 SGLAPAD
+865 SG
-872 TASAATVAALAQR
+872 TSATDAAGSAMVAALAER

-919 AVASELAA
+919 ATASELAS

-936 AYIHFRASEAS
+936 AYINFRASEAC
-947 AANGDREQ
+947 AANGDRDH

-961 RAVRAVAT
+961 RAVNAIAT
-969 LPAGPLCQEVQ
+969 LPEGPLCLEVQ

-993 MPAAPAPGGRG
+993 MPAAPAPEGGRG
-1004 TDSSTPLGLTARE
+1004 NDSGSPLGLTARE
-1017 LEVLALVAQGLSN
+1017 LEVLSLVAQGLSN
-1030 RQIGEQL
+1030 RQIGERL

-1055 GVAGR
+1055 GVSGR

-1073 EEA
+1073 EQA